1 MGYATGTKIVESLR
15 LFSIVC
21 VLDQEIYSKA
31 IKVEWKEKEK
41 FKNDVLVMGMFH
53 TIRMYMHI
61 LSKRFSGTGLHDV
74 FIQSSTTAEQ
84 SMDKKAV
91 SIESYNILDT

>member
-1 MGYATGTKIVESLR
+1 MGYATGTKIVESLG

-61 LSKRFSGTGLHDV
+61 LSKRFSDTGLHV